1 MCFYFQ
7 NDQFKLHMQLILKLL
22 SFIFLV
28 GFSAGVSPAAQIKLG
43 QAPPEVSLT
52 EFGKLNLEGE
62 QISYVPWNSRE
73 LRGKVF
79 TIYHL
84 AGTRSAASLNDAFID
99 RLLEEQFDL
108 LPGNPHQTFNIIN
121 LDDAMFGTSGIVQ
134 RTVEDRKR
142 KYIVPGFA
150 LDKEGVIRKAWGL
163 APDSSAVI
171 ILNQAGKVVFFKDG
185 QLSQAEIDQAIQVI
199 KKNL

>member
-1 MCFYFQ
+1 
-7 NDQFKLHMQLILKLL
+7 MQLILKLL
-22 SFIFLV
+22 SFVFLV
-28 GFSAGVSPAAQIKLG
+28 VFSAGVSPAAQIKLS
-43 QAPPEVSLT
+43 QPLPKVTLNEL
-52 EFGKLNLEGE
+52 GKLNLEGE
-62 QISYVPWNSRE
+62 QISYVPRNSRE

-163 APDSSAVI
+163 APESSAVI
-171 ILNQAGKVVFFKDG
+171 ILNKAGKVVFFKDG

-199 KKNL
+199 KKIFS

>member
-1 MCFYFQ
+1 M
-7 NDQFKLHMQLILKLL
+7 KLISQLLISTWLL
-22 SFIFLV
+22 IFAV
-28 GFSAGVSPAAQIKLG
+28 EFSQAGQIKLNH
-43 QAPPEVSLT
+43 PLPKVTLNEL
-52 EFGKLNLEGE
+52 GKLNLEKE
-62 QISYVPWNSRE
+62 QISYVPWNSSE

-142 KYIVPGFA
+142 KYVVPSFA
-150 LDKEGVIRKAWGL
+150 LDMKGVIREAWGL
-163 APDSSAVI
+163 APESSAVI
-171 ILNQAGKVVFFKDG
+171 ILNRSGKVVFFKDG
-185 QLSQAEIDQAIQVI
+185 QLTQVEIDRAVQLI
-199 KKNL
+199 KQNL